1 MALNLLNLPHDVLAS
16 IFEYLSV
23 PGLCALSCTCR
34 GMRDMVS
41 APPSSRDCTL
51 PSTQQ
56 IAEFGWTD
64 YLRVHPPL
72 SSYSLEKSRKSWD
85 ARTIA
90 RYEYFT
96 ERNWETGNFV
106 ARPLNTQ
113 WQTKLQPTL
122 AINSSRLLVAA
133 ANTLVSYAFDS
144 PKPRIRQDASWRLS
158 DRFTSLTDV
167 TALACT
173 EDPDVYIVGMWDG
186 SIKRIEIHPDERK
199 SSSHNHPAPS
209 LQVTTA
215 YQQRDDGIESLV
227 CEDNHLLSLTATGRA
242 TLRNLSSPQNTISSI
257 ELGARSWT
265 SYLCTSA
272 STPFAAF
279 GTSSTSPLVL
289 HRLLQDG
296 SFAPDTRVVL
306 AGPSRSPTRSSA
318 HAFEEKSGYKL
329 DRTHAATLSQH
340 MREIPARPASSA
352 CYAITRA
359 PPAAPWGASPEL
371 LVAGWYDG
379 RVRLYDLRVASRYHY
394 PRAPSPT
401 DDDPDTPSPAPMLR
415 PMLAMSDP
423 WLYDPIYSVACGGG
437 AGAHIAAGSAR
448 HGVVCLWDM
457 RYATRS
463 VGQQV
468 VPEDSLPPTAK
479 GLSVHAPGN
488 DASPVYKLAFE
499 SSRLYGITDRRAFVF
514 DWVSVARFP
523 VDKLSCRQCEPDHH
537 RRRASIPLK
546 TSIPSY
552 LRARASSVRRDSV
565 GLVSM

>member
-1 MALNLLNLPHDVLAS
+1 MTLNLLNLPHDVLAA

-34 GMRDMVS
+34 GMRDM
-41 APPSSRDCTL
+41 
-51 PSTQQ
+51 

-72 SSYSLEKSRKSWD
+72 PSYSLEKSRKSWD

-96 ERNWETGNFV
+96 ECHWETGNFV
-106 ARPLNTQ
+106 ARPLNTP
-113 WQTKLQPTL
+113 WRTKLQPTL

-144 PKPRIRQDASWRLS
+144 PKPRIRQEASWQLS

-167 TALACT
+167 TSLACT

-186 SIKRIEIHPDERK
+186 SIKRIEIHPNNR
-199 SSSHNHPAPS
+199 PAPS
-209 LQVTTA
+209 LSVTTT
-215 YQQRDDGIESLV
+215 YQERDDGIESLT
-227 CEDNHLLSLTATGRA
+227 CEDNYLLSLTAAGRA
-242 TLRNLSSPQNTISSI
+242 TLRNLSSPQNTSSSI

-296 SFAPDTRVVL
+296 SFAPDTRV
-306 AGPSRSPTRSSA
+306 
-318 HAFEEKSGYKL
+318 
-329 DRTHAATLSQH
+329 H
-340 MREIPARPASSA
+340 MREIPDRPASSA
-352 CYAITRA
+352 CYAISRA

-401 DDDPDTPSPAPMLR
+401 DDNPDPPAPAPMLR

-457 RYATRS
+457 RYAQRS
-463 VGQQV
+463 
-468 VPEDSLPPTAK
+468 

-488 DASPVYKLAFE
+488 DASPVYKLELE
-499 SSRLYGITDRRAFVF
+499 SSKLYGITDRRAFVL
-514 DWVSVARFP
+514 DW
-523 VDKLSCRQCEPDHH
+523 
-537 RRRASIPLK
+537 
-546 TSIPSY
+546 
-552 LRARASSVRRDSV
+552 
-565 GLVSM
+565 

>member
-34 GMRDMVS
+34 GMRDM
-41 APPSSRDCTL
+41 
-51 PSTQQ
+51 

-72 SSYSLEKSRKSWD
+72 PSYSLEKSRKSWD
-85 ARTIA
+85 ARTVA

-186 SIKRIEIHPDERK
+186 SIKRIEIHPDDRQ
-199 SSSHNHPAPS
+199 SSFQNHPAPS
-209 LQVTTA
+209 LQVTTT

-296 SFAPDTRVVL
+296 SFAPDTRV
-306 AGPSRSPTRSSA
+306 
-318 HAFEEKSGYKL
+318 L

-340 MREIPARPASSA
+340 MRSASSA

-401 DDDPDTPSPAPMLR
+401 DDDPDPPSPAPMLR

-463 VGQQV
+463 
-468 VPEDSLPPTAK
+468 

-514 DWVSVARFP
+514 DWGQHPTEDIYPFLP
-523 VDKLSCRQCEPDHH
+523 PRQG
-537 RRRASIPLK
+537 LK
-546 TSIPSY
+546 RKKGQRGPGFYVTKYVHDRHI
-552 LRARASSVRRDSV
+552 
-565 GLVSM
+565 G